1 VTPLAPVGTV
11 RDAAFDVLRRRGLDR
26 VFANPGST
34 EISLLTDLPDDLEF
48 TLALHEGSVVGLAT
62 GYATATDR
70 PALVVLHTTAGL
82 GNAVG
87 ALATARMNRVPL
99 VVLVGQQDRRHLASR
114 PFLTGDL
121 DGLAGAYPVWTH
133 SPPRPEDVP
142 GALDRAFHEA
152 LTRRGPAVV
161 AVPSDDWAAPADPRV
176 LPTPVV
182 VRRGRGPE
190 PEAVAE
196 LAGLVGA
203 ARRPAIVVGADAD
216 GAAAWA
222 ALVGL
227 AEHLRAPVWQEAFAA
242 RAGFPQDHPLFAGHL
257 PPGREELRAAL
268 GGHDLLLVVGAPVFR
283 QYQYAPGE
291 LVAPGTTIALVT
303 DDAED
308 LHHSRADLAL
318 LADPARTVSAL
329 TAALSPTPHEGSP
342 GTDSTDSTDGATRS
356 SPRGPVAPDPDASLD
371 PAAVFTALA
380 ARLPADAVVVEET
393 PSSRPD
399 LHRLVPARAPLGFL
413 SAAEGGLGFGVPAS
427 IGVRMGAP
435 TRPVVAVVGDG
446 STLYGVQALWSA
458 AHYGVGVLVLV
469 MDNGRYAIMDRLAA
483 EAGGKAPWP
492 GFPEVDV
499 AGLATSLGCPA
510 RRVATH
516 GELDELL
523 DEVVPGLAGR
533 DTPLV
538 AVCSL
543 RGAHLTGV

>member
-1 VTPLAPVGTV
+1 VGTV

-34 EISLLTDLPDDLEF
+34 EISLLTDLPDDLGF

-87 ALATARMNRVPL
+87 ALATARVNRVPL

-133 SPPRPEDVP
+133 SPARPEDVP

-152 LTRRGPAVV
+152 VTRRGPAVV
-161 AVPSDDWAAPADPRV
+161 AVPSDDWGAPADPRV

-216 GAAAWA
+216 RADTWA
-222 ALVGL
+222 ALVAL

-242 RAGFPQDHPLFAGHL
+242 RAGFPQDHVLFAGHL
-257 PPGREELRAAL
+257 PPERAELRAAL
-268 GGHDLLLVVGAPVFR
+268 EGHDLLLVVGAPVFR
-283 QYQYAPGE
+283 QYQYSPGE

-318 LADPARTVSAL
+318 LADPARTVGAL
-329 TAALSPTPHEGSP
+329 TAALPAASPSPSPSVHEGSP
-342 GTDSTDSTDGATRS
+342 RAVRAAES
-356 SPRGPVAPDPDASLD
+356 SPRGSTEPLDAPG
-371 PAAVFTALA
+371 VFTALA

-492 GFPEVDV
+492 GFAEVDV
-499 AGLATSLGCPA
+499 AGLATALGCPA
-510 RRVATH
+510 RRVATR
-516 GELDELL
+516 GELVELL
-523 DEVVPGLAGR
+523 DEVVPGLADR

-538 AVCSL
+538 VVCSL
-543 RGAHLTGV
+543 RS